1 MPCLWPHLATGGD
14 GARRWAFLDVLALWA
29 VGAMRRLR
37 TAQAETIGTIVFDAP
52 VSWGEKVKNVKG
64 VSVVKMFRVTKYV
77 NSPDLLQPW
86 IDHLT
91 ALGIKKEIRKDGPPG
106 RSYSLWREGEEVIT
120 EKGEYRKSYWK
131 EKRR

>member
-1 MPCLWPHLATGGD
+1 MKQISP
-14 GARRWAFLDVLALWA
+14 GAERRRKSQKD
-29 VGAMRRLR
+29 MNRLR

-106 RSYSLWREGEEVIT
+106 RSYSLWREGEEIIT
-120 EKGEYRKSYWK
+120 DRVKYERKYYQRKKEERRGRKGPKQPA
-131 EKRR
+131 